1 MSSSQLFQK
10 ERLYLSPPY
19 LSGEEQAFVQ
29 EAFASGWIAPLGPQV
44 DAFEHEFAET
54 VGTPYA
60 LALSSGTAALHLT
73 LIEAGVQAGDEVAV
87 STLTFAASAFPIVYL
102 GARPVFIDSE
112 RQSWNMDSDLLA
124 EWLDQRAR
132 SGRLPKAVVLVHLYG
147 QSADIQPILNLC
159 QRYGIALVED
169 AAEALGATYYGKA
182 PGTFGLAGI
191 YSFNGNKIITT
202 SGGGMLVS
210 HDERLIAHAR
220 KLATQAREP
229 FPYYEHAEIGYN
241 YRLSNLLAA
250 VGRAQLRTLEMRV
263 QKRRRIFEQYR
274 LRLQHLP
281 GVEFMPEAPWG
292 RCTRWL
298 SVILIDPEAFGA
310 TPETVRLALEAENIE
325 SRPIWKPLHLQPV
338 FAGCE
343 TVGGAVAEDLFRRGL
358 CLPSGTGMTE
368 ADIERVVEV
377 VQRVHANR
385 RES

>member
-1 MSSSQLFQK
+1 MVS
-10 ERLYLSPPY
+10 RLYLSPPY

-29 EAFASGWIAPLGPQV
+29 EALASGWIAPLGPQV
-44 DAFEHEFAET
+44 EAFEREFAET
-54 VGTPYA
+54 VGVPYA
-60 LALSSGTAALHLT
+60 LALSSGTAALHLA

-112 RQSWNMDSDLLA
+112 RQSWNMDPDLLA
-124 EWLDQRAR
+124 EWLNQRAR
-132 SGRLPKAVVLVHLYG
+132 VGRLPKAVVLVHLYG
-147 QSADIQPILNLC
+147 QSANILPIQELC

-169 AAEALGATYYGKA
+169 AAEALGATYCGKA

-250 VGRAQLRTLEMRV
+250 VGRAQLHTLEQRV
-263 QKRRRIFEQYR
+263 QKRRWIFEQYR

-292 RCTRWL
+292 QCTRWL
-298 SVILIDPEAFGA
+298 SVILLDPNEFGA

-377 VQRVHANR
+377 IQRVHANCR
-385 RES
+385 KP

>member
-1 MSSSQLFQK
+1 MAS
-10 ERLYLSPPY
+10 RLYLSPPY

-29 EAFASGWIAPLGPQV
+29 EALASGWIAPLGPQV
-44 DAFEHEFAET
+44 EAFEREFAET
-54 VGTPYA
+54 VGVPYA
-60 LALSSGTAALHLT
+60 LALSSGTAALHLA

-112 RQSWNMDSDLLA
+112 RQSWNMDPDLLA
-124 EWLDQRAR
+124 EWLNQRAR
-132 SGRLPKAVVLVHLYG
+132 VGRLPKAVVLVHLYG
-147 QSADIQPILNLC
+147 QSANILPIQELC

-169 AAEALGATYYGKA
+169 AAEALGATYCGKA

-229 FPYYEHAEIGYN
+229 LPYYEHAEIGYN

-250 VGRAQLRTLEMRV
+250 VGRAQLHTLEQRV
-263 QKRRRIFEQYR
+263 QKRRWIFEQYR

-292 RCTRWL
+292 QCTRWL
-298 SVILIDPEAFGA
+298 SVILLDPNEFGA

-377 VQRVHANR
+377 IQRVHANCR
-385 RES
+385 KP

>member
-1 MSSSQLFQK
+1 MSETSLT
-10 ERLYLSPPY
+10 ERLYLSPPC
-19 LSGEEQAFVQ
+19 LTGEELALVQ
-29 EAFASGWIAPLGPQV
+29 EAIESGWVAPLGPQV
-44 DAFEHEFAET
+44 DAFEREFAEA
-54 VGTPYA
+54 VGAPYA
-60 LALSSGTAALHLT
+60 LALSSGTAALHLA

-87 STLTFAASAFPIVYL
+87 STLTFAASAFPILYL

-112 RQSWNMDSDLLA
+112 YQSWNMDPNLLA
-124 EWLDQRAR
+124 EWLQ
-132 SGRLPKAVVLVHLYG
+132 GRERRGSLPKAVVLVHLYG
-147 QSADIQPILNLC
+147 QSASIQPVLELC

-191 YSFNGNKIITT
+191 FSFNGNKIITT

-229 FPYYEHAEIGYN
+229 FPYYEHAEVGYN
-241 YRLSNLLAA
+241 YRMSNLLAA
-250 VGRAQLRTLEMRV
+250 VGRAQLRTLEQRV
-263 QKRRRIFEQYR
+263 QKRRWIFDQYR
-274 LRLQHLP
+274 LRLQNLP
-281 GVEFMPEAPWG
+281 GIQFMPEAPWG
-292 RCTRWL
+292 QCSRWL
-298 SVILIDPEAFGA
+298 SVILIDSNEFGA

-325 SRPIWKPLHLQPV
+325 ARPVWKPLHSQPV
-338 FAGCE
+338 FVGYE
-343 TVGGAVAEDLFRRGL
+343 VVGGAVAEDLFRRGL
-358 CLPSGTGMTE
+358 CLPSGANMTE

>member
-1 MSSSQLFQK
+1 MSSSQLFQR

-29 EAFASGWIAPLGPQV
+29 EALASGWIAPLGPQV
-44 DAFEHEFAET
+44 EAFEREFAET
-54 VGTPYA
+54 VGVPYA
-60 LALSSGTAALHLT
+60 LALSSGTAALHLA
-73 LIEAGVQAGDEVAV
+73 LIKADVQAGDEVAV

-112 RQSWNMDSDLLA
+112 RQSWNMDPDLLA

-147 QSADIQPILNLC
+147 QSADIQPIQELC
-159 QRYGIALVED
+159 QRYGIPLVED
-169 AAEALGATYYGKA
+169 AAEALGATYHGKV

-210 HDERLIAHAR
+210 HDAQLIVHAR

-263 QKRRRIFEQYR
+263 QKRRWILEQYR

-298 SVILIDPEAFGA
+298 SVILIDPEVFGA

-338 FAGCE
+338 FVGCE

-385 RES
+385 RGS

>member
-29 EAFASGWIAPLGPQV
+29 EALASGWIAPLGPQV
-44 DAFEHEFAET
+44 EAFEREFAET
-54 VGTPYA
+54 VGVPYA
-60 LALSSGTAALHLT
+60 LALSSGTAALHLA

-112 RQSWNMDSDLLA
+112 RQSWNMDPDLLA
-124 EWLDQRAR
+124 EWLNQRAR
-132 SGRLPKAVVLVHLYG
+132 VGRLPKAVVLVHLYG
-147 QSADIQPILNLC
+147 QSANILPLQELC

-169 AAEALGATYYGKA
+169 AAEALGATYCGKA

-250 VGRAQLRTLEMRV
+250 VGRAQLHTLEQRV
-263 QKRRRIFEQYR
+263 QKRRWIFERYR

-281 GVEFMPEAPWG
+281 GVEFMPEALWG
-292 RCTRWL
+292 QCTRWL
-298 SVILIDPEAFGA
+298 SVILLDPNEFGA

-377 VQRVHANR
+377 IQRVHANCR
-385 RES
+385 KP

>member
-1 MSSSQLFQK
+1 MVK
-10 ERLYLSPPY
+10 RLYLSPPY

-29 EAFASGWIAPLGPQV
+29 EALASGWIAPLGPQV
-44 DAFEHEFAET
+44 EAFEREFAET
-54 VGTPYA
+54 VGVPYA
-60 LALSSGTAALHLT
+60 LALSSGTAALHLA

-87 STLTFAASAFPIVYL
+87 STLTFAASAFPILYL

-112 RQSWNMDSDLLA
+112 YQSWNMDPNLLA
-124 EWLDQRAR
+124 EWLQ
-132 SGRLPKAVVLVHLYG
+132 GRERRGSLPKAVVLVHLYG
-147 QSADIQPILNLC
+147 QSASIQPVLELC

-191 YSFNGNKIITT
+191 FSFNGNKIITT

-229 FPYYEHAEIGYN
+229 FPYYEHAEVGYN
-241 YRLSNLLAA
+241 YRMSNLLAA
-250 VGRAQLRTLEMRV
+250 VGRAQLRTLEQRV
-263 QKRRRIFEQYR
+263 QKRRWIFDQYR
-274 LRLQHLP
+274 LRLQNLP
-281 GVEFMPEAPWG
+281 GIQFMPEAPWG
-292 RCTRWL
+292 QCSRWL
-298 SVILIDPEAFGA
+298 SVILIDSNEFGA

-325 SRPIWKPLHLQPV
+325 ARPVWKPLHSQPV
-338 FAGCE
+338 FVGYE
-343 TVGGAVAEDLFRRGL
+343 VVGGAVAEDLFQRGL
-358 CLPSGTGMTE
+358 CLPSGANMTE

>member
-1 MSSSQLFQK
+1 
-10 ERLYLSPPY
+10 
-19 LSGEEQAFVQ
+19 VQ
-29 EAFASGWIAPLGPQV
+29 EALASGWIAPLGPQV
-44 DAFEHEFAET
+44 EAFEREFAET
-54 VGTPYA
+54 VGVPYA
-60 LALSSGTAALHLT
+60 LALSSGTAALHLA

-112 RQSWNMDSDLLA
+112 RQSWNMDPDLLA
-124 EWLDQRAR
+124 EWLNQRAR
-132 SGRLPKAVVLVHLYG
+132 VGRLPKAVVLVHLYG
-147 QSADIQPILNLC
+147 QSANILPIQELC

-169 AAEALGATYYGKA
+169 AAEALGATYCGKA

-250 VGRAQLRTLEMRV
+250 VGRAQLHTLEQRV
-263 QKRRRIFEQYR
+263 QKRRWIFEQYR

-292 RCTRWL
+292 QCTRWL
-298 SVILIDPEAFGA
+298 SVILLDPNEFGA

-377 VQRVHANR
+377 IQRVHANCR
-385 RES
+385 KP

>member
-29 EAFASGWIAPLGPQV
+29 EALASGWIAPLGPQV
-44 DAFEHEFAET
+44 DAFEREFAET
-54 VGTPYA
+54 VGAPYA
-60 LALSSGTAALHLT
+60 LALSSGTAALHLA

-112 RQSWNMDSDLLA
+112 RQSWNMDPDLLA

-147 QSADIQPILNLC
+147 QSANIQPILELC

-263 QKRRRIFEQYR
+263 QKRRWILEQYR

-298 SVILIDPEAFGA
+298 SVILIDPEVFGA

-338 FAGCE
+338 FAGYE
-343 TVGGAVAEDLFRRGL
+343 TVGGAVAEDLFCRGL

-377 VQRVHANR
+377 IQCVHANCR
-385 RES
+385 KP

>member
-1 MSSSQLFQK
+1 MSSSQLFQR

-29 EAFASGWIAPLGPQV
+29 EALASGWIAPLGPQV
-44 DAFEHEFAET
+44 EAFEREFAET
-54 VGTPYA
+54 VGVPYA
-60 LALSSGTAALHLT
+60 LALSSGTAALHLA

-112 RQSWNMDSDLLA
+112 RQSWNMDPDRLA
-124 EWLDQRAR
+124 ELLDRRAR
-132 SGRLPKAVVLVHLYG
+132 SGCLPKAVVLVHLYG
-147 QSADIQPILNLC
+147 QSANIQPIQELC
-159 QRYGIALVED
+159 QRYEIPLVED
-169 AAEALGATYYGKA
+169 AAEALGAIYYGRA

-210 HDERLIAHAR
+210 QDERLIAHAR

-250 VGRAQLRTLEMRV
+250 VGRAQLRTLEQRV
-263 QKRRRIFEQYR
+263 QKRRWIFEQYR

-281 GVEFMPEAPWG
+281 GVGFMPEALWG
-292 RCTRWL
+292 QCTRWL
-298 SVILIDPEAFGA
+298 SVILIDPEEFGA

-325 SRPIWKPLHLQPV
+325 SRPIWKPLHMQPV

-385 RES
+385 RGS

>member
-1 MSSSQLFQK
+1 MSSSQLFQR

-19 LSGEEQAFVQ
+19 LSGEEQALVQ
-29 EAFASGWIAPLGPQV
+29 EALASGWIAPLGPQV
-44 DAFEHEFAET
+44 EAFEREFAET
-54 VGTPYA
+54 VGAPYA

-112 RQSWNMDSDLLA
+112 RQSWNMDPDLLA

-147 QSADIQPILNLC
+147 QSANIQPTQELC
-159 QRYGIALVED
+159 QRYGIPLVED
-169 AAEALGATYYGKA
+169 GAEALGATYYGKV

-250 VGRAQLRTLEMRV
+250 VGRAQLRTLEQRV
-263 QKRRRIFEQYR
+263 QKRRWIFEQYR

-281 GVEFMPEAPWG
+281 GVGFMPEAPWG
-292 RCTRWL
+292 QCTRWL
-298 SVILIDPEAFGA
+298 SVILIDPEEFGA

-325 SRPIWKPLHLQPV
+325 SRPIWKPLHMQPV

-385 RES
+385 RGS

>member
-1 MSSSQLFQK
+1 MAS
-10 ERLYLSPPY
+10 RLYLSPPY

-29 EAFASGWIAPLGPQV
+29 EALASGWIAPLGPQV
-44 DAFEHEFAET
+44 EAFEREFAET
-54 VGTPYA
+54 VGVPYA
-60 LALSSGTAALHLT
+60 LALSSGTAALHLA

-112 RQSWNMDSDLLA
+112 RQSWNMDPDLLA
-124 EWLDQRAR
+124 EWLNQRAR
-132 SGRLPKAVVLVHLYG
+132 VGRLPKAVVLVHLYG
-147 QSADIQPILNLC
+147 QSANILPILELC

-169 AAEALGATYYGKA
+169 AAEALGATYCGKA

-229 FPYYEHAEIGYN
+229 LPYYEHAEIGYN

-250 VGRAQLRTLEMRV
+250 VGRAQLHTLEQRV
-263 QKRRRIFEQYR
+263 QKRRWIFEQYR

-292 RCTRWL
+292 QCTRWL
-298 SVILIDPEAFGA
+298 SVILLDPNEFGA

-343 TVGGAVAEDLFRRGL
+343 TVGRAVAEELFRRGL

-377 VQRVHANR
+377 IQRVHANCR
-385 RES
+385 KP

>member
-1 MSSSQLFQK
+1 MAN
-10 ERLYLSPPY
+10 RLYLSPPY
-19 LSGEEQAFVQ
+19 LSGEEQAFLQ
-29 EAFASGWIAPLGPQV
+29 EALASGWIAPLGPQV
-44 DAFEHEFAET
+44 EAFEREFAET
-54 VGTPYA
+54 VGVPYA
-60 LALSSGTAALHLT
+60 LALSSGTAALHLA
-73 LIEAGVQAGDEVAV
+73 LIEAGVRAGDEVAV

-112 RQSWNMDSDLLA
+112 RQSWNMDPDLLA
-124 EWLDQRAR
+124 EWLDRRAR
-132 SGRLPKAVVLVHLYG
+132 SGHLPKAVVLVHLYG
-147 QSADIQPILNLC
+147 QSANIQPIQELC

-250 VGRAQLRTLEMRV
+250 VGRAQLRTLEQRV
-263 QKRRRIFEQYR
+263 QKRRWIFEQYR

-281 GVEFMPEAPWG
+281 GIGFMPEAPWG
-292 RCTRWL
+292 QCTRWL
-298 SVILIDPEAFGA
+298 SVILLEPNEFGA

-343 TVGGAVAEDLFRRGL
+343 TVGGAVAEDLFRKGL

-385 RES
+385 RGS